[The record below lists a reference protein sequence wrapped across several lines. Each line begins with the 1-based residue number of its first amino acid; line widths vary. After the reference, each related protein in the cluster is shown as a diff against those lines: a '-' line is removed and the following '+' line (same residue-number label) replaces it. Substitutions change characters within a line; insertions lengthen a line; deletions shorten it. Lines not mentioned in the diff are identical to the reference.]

1 MDITSD
7 LTDKTEL
14 ELRAME
20 RAIAKKH
27 LDKFPYLS
35 LCWGLGNFL
44 CWLSLWPLVMTGVMP
59 LWLGLVIATINVAA
73 SYLPSHE
80 AQHSIFA
87 MPGKPLRWLNE
98 LVGHL
103 SPIPL
108 VMPFRVLRATHLEH
122 HKYANNPEL
131 DPDYGIHAD
140 TALGAVWAS
149 IQWRQPRPEGDEH
162 RYVKSLKRIGR
173 EDLILESVVFELVYL
188 AILISLVW
196 TGFALEAF
204 FLWWLPRHI
213 GITWLHF
220 YLAWFPH
227 NPSCGEGRYS
237 DTRSFKSKV
246 GNIISGGMQYH
257 IVHHLDAGMHWSE
270 MPGFY
275 LRNIEEFARQDAI
288 VFDGIR
294 DFVREG
300 ERRAR
305 AVLDLQRRARLRR
318 HRPRRR
324 ETWKP
329 YAVSP

>member
-1 MDITSD
+1 MDITAD

-59 LWLGLVIATINVAA
+59 LWLGLIIATINVAA

-122 HKYANNPEL
+122 HKYANNPDL

-257 IVHHLDAGMHWSE
+257 IVHHLYPRIPLVRTPAAYRE
-270 MPGFY
+270 MKPILKTMG
-275 LRNIEEFARQDAI
+275 ADVDAI
-288 VFDGIR
+288 
-294 DFVREG
+294 
-300 ERRAR
+300 
-305 AVLDLQRRARLRR
+305 
-318 HRPRRR
+318 
-324 ETWKP
+324 
-329 YAVSP
+329 